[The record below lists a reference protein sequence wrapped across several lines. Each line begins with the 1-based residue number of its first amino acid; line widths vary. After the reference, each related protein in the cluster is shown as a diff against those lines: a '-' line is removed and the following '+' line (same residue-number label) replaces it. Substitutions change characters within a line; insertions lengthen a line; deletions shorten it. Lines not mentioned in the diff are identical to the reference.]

1 MSCEERVKGM
11 RGPTDPDEIP
21 WAKYPA
27 VAVEKTA
34 RKWLESQALLGLAS
48 NTIQAYGRGL
58 QEFLEYCYRF
68 GVTPAE
74 ATREQVIGFVRELR
88 CRPSARGAN
97 VLALDSGVGLSN
109 ATLQQR
115 LTSVR
120 LFFDYVIEEGLRES
134 NPVGRGK
141 YKSGNASG
149 IGQSKGLIPRYKR
162 LPWIP
167 DDAQWNGFLL
177 AAREE
182 PIRNRCMIGLAYDAA
197 LRREELCLMES
208 GDIDPAHRT
217 VRVRAET
224 TKSRRERLVPYSAA
238 TSELL
243 RAYLLKRHTL
253 SQDRGPLFL
262 SESRRNYSKPVS
274 IWTWSKVIRKI
285 ADRAG
290 LPQMSTHT
298 FRHLCLTDLARAGWD
313 LHEIARF
320 AGHRSLETTQQ
331 YVHLSC
337 RDLALKISLGMDQ
350 VHQWRARMLA
360 QVLLVQGER
369 P

>member
-1 MSCEERVKGM
+1 M
-11 RGPTDPDEIP
+11 RGAMDPDEIP
-21 WAKYPA
+21 WTKYPA

-34 RKWLESQALLGLAS
+34 RKWLESQALLGLAR
-48 NTIQAYGRGL
+48 NTVEAYARGL
-58 QEFLEYCYRF
+58 QEFLQYCAR
-68 GVTPAE
+68 GGITPVE
-74 ATREQVIGFVRELR
+74 ATRGQVVGFVGELR
-88 CRPSARGAN
+88 RRPSPRGAN

-115 LTSVR
+115 LTCVR
-120 LFFDYVIEEGLRES
+120 LFFDYVTEEGLRET

-141 YKSGNASG
+141 YKSGNAFRV
-149 IGQSKGLIPRYKR
+149 GQSKGLIPRYKR

-167 DDAQWNGFLL
+167 DDGHWDSFLL

-197 LRREELCLMES
+197 LRREELCLVES
-208 GDIDPAHRT
+208 RDIDPAHRT
-217 VRVRAET
+217 VRIRAET
-224 TKSRRERLVPYSAA
+224 TKSRKERLVPYSAA
-238 TSELL
+238 TSDLL
-243 RAYLLKRHTL
+243 KAYLLQRHTL
-253 SQDRGPLFL
+253 SKDRGPLFL
-262 SESRRNYSKPVS
+262 SESRRNYGKP
-274 IWTWSKVIRKI
+274 ITMWTWSKVIRRI

-298 FRHLCLTDLARAGWD
+298 LRHLCLTDLARAGWD

-337 RDLALKISLGMDQ
+337 RDLALKVALGMDQ
-350 VHQWRARMLA
+350 VHQWRAHVLA
-360 QVLLVQGER
+360 QTLLEPEER
-369 P
+369 S

>member
-1 MSCEERVKGM
+1 MRVPM
-11 RGPTDPDEIP
+11 DPDGIP
-21 WAKYPA
+21 WTKYPA
-27 VAVEKTA
+27 IAVEKTA
-34 RKWLESQALLGLAS
+34 RKWLESQALLGLS
-48 NTIQAYGRGL
+48 RNTVEAYARGL
-58 QEFLEYCYRF
+58 QEFLEYCKR
-68 GVTPAE
+68 GGITPVE
-74 ATREQVIGFVRELR
+74 ATREQVIRFVGELR
-88 CRPSARGAN
+88 RRPSPRGAN
-97 VLALDSGVGLSN
+97 VLVLDSGVGLSN

-115 LTSVR
+115 MTSVR
-120 LFFDYVIEEGLRES
+120 LFFDYVTEEGLRAA

-141 YKSGNASG
+141 YRTGNAFG
-149 IGQSKGLIPRYKR
+149 VGQAKGLIPRYKK

-167 DDAQWNGFLL
+167 GDDQWNVFLL

-197 LRREELCLMES
+197 LRREELCLVES

-224 TKSRRERLVPYSAA
+224 TKSRRERLVLYSAA
-238 TSELL
+238 TGDLL
-243 RAYLLKRHTL
+243 KAYLLHRHTL
-253 SQDRGPLFL
+253 SRERGPLFL
-262 SESRRNYSKPVS
+262 SESRRNYSKP
-274 IWTWSKVIRKI
+274 ITMWTWSKVIRRI

-298 FRHLCLTDLARAGWD
+298 LRHLCLTDLARAGWD

-337 RDLALKISLGMDQ
+337 RDLALKVALGMDQ
-350 VHQWRARMLA
+350 IHEWRARVLA
-360 QVLLVQGER
+360 ETFLER
-369 P
+369 EEWS